1 MYDLAV
7 IVARMQPMHLEH
19 ENLIKMAL
27 SKAHKVLLLLGSDGS
42 ASSLRNPFSV
52 TQRAA
57 MVDMRFSKEIG
68 QERLIIEGLRDMTY
82 QGDLWVNEVKAKV
95 RRHFNQ
101 GGTTSILMLRG
112 GRDDSENMKS
122 DFPIYD
128 HEVYPVT
135 RSISGTALREAIFEG
150 DAVSE
155 ASIDHKVMMYA
166 RSHMPAKLFDEYDA
180 AKAYRESWAG
190 SPFPPMF
197 LAADN
202 VVAWYRTSISKPRI
216 LLIERKSEFGNGKW
230 ALPGGYVETTQT
242 LEQAA
247 RQELLEETG
256 LEIDKPFGQPIMID
270 AINRSARGRMITAV
284 FHNEIHQDTAPE
296 VVGGDDA
303 ARAFWVPLMELR
315 LHEPRLFSDHYHIIG
330 KIYPEIYHV

>member
-7 IVARMQPMHLEH
+7 IIARMQPMHLEH

-42 ASSLRNPFSV
+42 APSLRNPFSV

-57 MVDMRFSKEIG
+57 MVRMKFPDESI
-68 QERLIIEGLRDMTY
+68 IIEGLRDMSY
-82 QGDLWVNEVKAKV
+82 QGDLWVSEVKAKV
-95 RRHFNQ
+95 RRHSRGN
-101 GGTTSILMLRG
+101 ILMLRG

-135 RSISGTALREAIFEG
+135 QPISGTALREAIFEG

-180 AKAYRESWAG
+180 AKAYRKSWAG

-216 LLIERKSEFGNGKW
+216 LLIQRKSEFGNGKW